1 MDFEWLDCTPG
12 RKDGSKLR
20 TKVACAEL
28 ADRAG
33 TLFRLGFSQDAAARR
48 LCARV
53 AWEYDPS
60 SKRGFH
66 KRPDGLSDHAIQKI
80 VADTYARRPGGW

>member
-1 MDFEWLDCTPG
+1 MTFEWLDCTPG
-12 RKDGSKLR
+12 VPDGSKLR

-33 TLFRLGFSQDAAARR
+33 TMYRLGFSQELACAR

-60 SKRGFH
+60 AKRGH
-66 KRPDGLSDHAIQKI
+66 HRRPDGLSDLAIKKI

>member
-1 MDFEWLDCTPG
+1 MDFEWLECTPG

-20 TKVACAEL
+20 TNAACAEL

-33 TLFRLGFSQDAAARR
+33 TMFRLGFSQAKAIER
-48 LCARV
+48 LCAHV

-60 SKRGFH
+60 SKRGYH
-66 KRPDGLSDHAIQKI
+66 KRPDGLSDQAIQKI
-80 VADTYARRPGGW
+80 VADTYARRPDNW